1 MDICFVSGGI
11 MRIGEIAQKVHV
23 SRSLIRYY
31 EKVGILPRAAR
42 DSFGYRCYEPC
53 DLARIE
59 LITGA
64 RRLGCSFV
72 EIKILL
78 EMQTMQNAPP
88 GNVLESLALREV
100 EVGKEMDR
108 LRQIQAE
115 LARLRRAA
123 LALAQPGEVRGE

>member
-1 MDICFVSGGI
+1 

-31 EKVGILPRAAR
+31 ERVGVLPPAAR
-42 DSFGYRCYEPC
+42 DCFGYRCYEAC

-64 RRLGCSFV
+64 RRLGCSFS

-78 EMQTMQNAPP
+78 DIQAMQNAPP
-88 GNVLESLALREV
+88 VNVLELLAQREV

-108 LRQIQAE
+108 LREIQME

-123 LALAQPGEVRGE
+123 LGLAQPEEAPRELSPTTTA

>member
-1 MDICFVSGGI
+1 

-42 DSFGYRCYEPC
+42 DPFGYRCYEPC
-53 DLARIE
+53 DLARIQ

-64 RRLGCSFV
+64 RRLGCSFA

-78 EMQTMQNAPP
+78 DIQAMQNAPP
-88 GNVLESLALREV
+88 ADVLELLAQREV

-108 LRQIQAE
+108 LRQVQTE
-115 LARLRRAA
+115 LAHLRKAA
-123 LALAQPGEVRGE
+123 LGLAGPLEVPGE

>member
-1 MDICFVSGGI
+1 

-31 EKVGILPRAAR
+31 ERVGILPRAAR
-42 DSFGYRCYEPC
+42 DSFGYRCYQPC

-64 RRLGCSFV
+64 RRLGCSFA

-78 EMQTMQNAPP
+78 EMQATQNAPP
-88 GNVLESLALREV
+88 LNVLKSLAQREV

-108 LRQIQAE
+108 LRQVQTE
-115 LARLRRAA
+115 LARLRKAA
-123 LALAQPGEVRGE
+123 LGLAEPQEVPGE